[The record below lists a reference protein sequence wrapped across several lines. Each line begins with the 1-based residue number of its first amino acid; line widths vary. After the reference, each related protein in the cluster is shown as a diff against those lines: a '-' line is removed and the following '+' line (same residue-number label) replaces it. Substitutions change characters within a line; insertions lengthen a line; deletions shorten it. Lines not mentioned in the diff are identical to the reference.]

1 MEEETKSVKITQNI
15 SQTVDVPV
23 ELIQNIRGI
32 FDVINTRVHW
42 KSHELLPMG
51 VLVKQLD
58 DIIKSVQQ

>member
-15 SQTVDVPV
+15 SHTVDVPV
-23 ELIQNIRGI
+23 ELIQNIRSI

>member
-1 MEEETKSVKITQNI
+1 MEEETKSVKITKNI
-15 SQTVDVPV
+15 SQTVDVPI

-32 FDVINTRVHW
+32 FDVINMRVHW